1 LPVVLRLSFL
11 LRQLYTL
18 QPHLELLLSQLVGLL
33 WLMPRFLHLLLSPL
47 LLRGVE
53 RVTGRIII
61 GTVLIVLGVYLI
73 TALGR

>member
-1 LPVVLRLSFL
+1 MSVVTPLTSTSPIF
-11 LRQLYTL
+11 
-18 QPHLELLLSQLVGLL
+18 V
-33 WLMPRFLHLLLSPL
+33 LLLSPL

-53 RVTGRIII
+53 RVTGRIVA

>member
-1 LPVVLRLSFL
+1 MGDGSFTPAHRLRAS
-11 LRQLYTL
+11 
-18 QPHLELLLSQLVGLL
+18 
-33 WLMPRFLHLLLSPL
+33 